1 MNNIDK
7 FKKELEE
14 LINKYSMEKYLNLP
28 DYVLAKLATEIII
41 NKKLDKENNER

>member
-28 DYVLAKLATEIII
+28 DYVLTELITEIII
-41 NKKLDKENNER
+41 NNKLDKENI